1 MTSLKEIEDMIKRA
15 VTKTIPDPCAL
26 CGYSIKANAIPR
38 VLDNGKTSTWE
49 GGHNGYPRVDGQ
61 ICDQCHEAG
70 GGDRINALRRIL
82 QKYK

>member
-1 MTSLKEIEDMIKRA
+1 MASSKQIEA
-15 VTKTIPDPCAL
+15 DPCGL
-26 CGYSIKANAIPR
+26 CGHSIKSNAIPR
-38 VLDNGKTSTWE
+38 VLYNGKTSTWE

>member
-1 MTSLKEIEDMIKRA
+1 MWYYKVERRNDMTSSN
-15 VTKTIPDPCAL
+15 PCAL
-26 CGYSIKANAIPR
+26 CGYSIKANAIPK

-70 GGDRINALRRIL
+70 GGDHANALRRIL
-82 QKYK
+82 LK